1 MSKGVKIDFGSSSGY
16 TYDVYTSSSRI
27 GVYTLYTSGFTG
39 QFLTITGSS
48 ITGTE
53 LFVKTTCPHCK
64 DQIVRV
70 KLEPEPISL
79 TGSTVN
85 GTCENCGGGPDE
97 PVCNGSITLYVC
109 GGVRPFTYQWSGL
122 TKSGRVITA
131 TTKDL
136 GYLEEGTYNVTVSDS
151 YGLTA
156 TTGFTIDVATCNPPR
171 NLQAIAPNN
180 PTPTP
185 TPTPTNTSTPTPTPT
200 QGPTPTPTA
209 TYPGCGSTLQGTYSP
224 SNQQSDIRSLDLSG
238 ASNGSTITIS
248 YNSYDRPNRFT
259 IKEDGITNVVI
270 SGNNGAL
277 SGGWVGTASYQGPW
291 GSSLARPT
299 SGTMTFTYNSTKT
312 YQLIVDIGN
321 ADPISP
327 MSDSWDVTITCG
339 GQSPSPTATATDVP
353 IEASFSTSS
362 ISYQFGPGYSSST
375 GVTSGVT
382 ITVTGGQAHIQLYA
396 QTITGNKTSS
406 SLNFT
411 SGMTGFYSTGET
423 TQTGS
428 SGEATTSF
436 YLAAGTYTANLTVT
450 SITSGSGGNVS
461 MGGLRQI

>member
-1 MSKGVKIDFGSSSGY
+1 MSKGIKIDFGNGGY

-27 GVYTLYTSGFTG
+27 GTYTLYTSGFTG
-39 QFLTITGSS
+39 QTLTITGTP

-70 KLEPEPISL
+70 RLIPEPITL

-85 GTCENCGGGPDE
+85 GTCENCGDLNE
-97 PVCNGSITLYVC
+97 PECNGSITLYVC
-109 GGVRPFTYQWSGL
+109 GGVRPFTYEWSGL
-122 TKSGRVITA
+122 TKSGKVITS

-136 GYLEEGTYNVTVSDS
+136 GYLEEGTYTVLVKDS
-151 YGLTA
+151 YDPTNGVTK
-156 TTGFTIDVATCNPPR
+156 TFTIDVAPCNPPR
-171 NLQAIAPNN
+171 NLLAIAPNN

-209 TYPGCGSTLQGTYSP
+209 TYPGCGAILQGTYAP
-224 SNQQSDIRSLDLSG
+224 SNQQSYRRSLDLSG
-238 ASNGSTITIS
+238 ASNGSTITVS
-248 YNSYDRPNRFT
+248 YNGYDRPNRFT
-259 IKEDGITNVVI
+259 ISNGLTNIII
-270 SGNNGAL
+270 SGNNGYL

-291 GSSLARPT
+291 GSSLARSA
-299 SGTMTFTYNSTKT
+299 SGSMTFIYDNTKT
-312 YQLIVDIGN
+312 YELIVDIGN
-321 ADPISP
+321 ADPFNVI
-327 MSDSWDVTITCG
+327 SDSWDVTITCG
-339 GQSPSPTATATDVP
+339 GGTPPPNPTDTP
-353 IEASFSTSS
+353 IIASITPAS
-362 ISYQFGPGYSSST
+362 ISYNFSPGQSSTT

-382 ITVTGGQAHIQLYA
+382 ITVTGGQAHVQLYA
-396 QTITGNKTSS
+396 QTITGYRTSS

-411 SGMTGFYSTGET
+411 SGMTGYYSTGET

-436 YLAAGTYTANLTVT
+436 YLSVGTYTANLLVT

>member
-1 MSKGVKIDFGSSSGY
+1 MSKGVKIDFGNGGY
-16 TYDVYTSSSRI
+16 TYDVYTSSSRT
-27 GVYTLYTSGFTG
+27 GTYTLYTSGFTG
-39 QFLTITGSS
+39 QFLTISGSP

-64 DQIVRV
+64 PQIVRV

-97 PVCNGSITLYVC
+97 PICNGSITLYVC
-109 GGVRPFTYQWSGL
+109 GGVRPFTYQWSGV
-122 TKSGRVITA
+122 TKSSRIITG

-136 GYLEEGTYNVTVSDS
+136 GYLEEGSYNVVVSDT

-156 TTGFTIDVATCNPPR
+156 TTGFSINVASCNPPR
-171 NLQAIAPNN
+171 NLLVVAPNN

-185 TPTPTNTSTPTPTPT
+185 TPTPTQGPTPTPTPT

-209 TYPGCGSTLQGTYSP
+209 TYPGCGSSLQGTYAP
-224 SNQQSDIRSLDLSG
+224 SNQQSDRRLLDLSG
-238 ASNGSTITIS
+238 ASNGSTITVS
-248 YNSYDRPNRFT
+248 YNGYDRPNRFT
-259 IKEDGITNVVI
+259 ISNGLTNIII
-270 SGNNGAL
+270 SGNNGSL

-291 GSSLARPT
+291 GSSLARPA
-299 SGTMTFTYNSTKT
+299 SGSMTFIYDNTKT
-312 YQLIVDIGN
+312 YELIVDIGN
-321 ADPISP
+321 ADPFNVI
-327 MSDSWDVTITCG
+327 SDSWDVTITCG
-339 GQSPSPTATATDVP
+339 GGTPPSPPNPTDTP
-353 IEASFSTSS
+353 IVASITPAS
-362 ISYQFGPGYSSST
+362 ISYNFSPGQASTT

-382 ITVTGGQAHIQLYA
+382 ITVTGGQAHVQLYA
-396 QTITGNKTSS
+396 QTITGYRTSS

-411 SGMTGFYSTGET
+411 SGMTGYYSTGET

-436 YLAAGTYTANLTVT
+436 YLSVGTYTANLLVT
-450 SITSGSGGNVS
+450 SITSGPGGNVS